1 MLNPAPMPFK
11 VNRSGPGF
19 PALTGFSLLDAQG
32 PDAEAFL
39 QAQLMN
45 DVRALAPGRWQWNGW
60 LTPKGRVIALFALV
74 RTAPTSF
81 LLILPDVAAGD
92 LRLALQRF
100 VFRSKVQLSVRA
112 DASCAAA
119 FDGEAG
125 GDFGPADAVH
135 GDDLDGLQL
144 AWHGEDGPRYL
155 LVLPAG
161 SPHLAASDPATDA
174 RWLAADLALGLP
186 RLPVSQR
193 EAWTP
198 QMLSL
203 ERLNAYSLKKGCY
216 PGQEIV
222 ARTHYLGQAKRR
234 LAGLSGTGLATGAE
248 LRDGAEKP
256 LGTVIAATADGLRG
270 LAVVPAGELPETRC
284 AGRPVAFTPLVG
296 GLQRP
301 L

>member
-1 MLNPAPMPFK
+1 M
-11 VNRSGPGF
+11 
-19 PALTGFSLLDAQG
+19 
-32 PDAEAFL
+32 
-39 QAQLMN
+39 
-45 DVRALAPGRWQWNGW
+45 
-60 LTPKGRVIALFALV
+60 
-74 RTAPTSF
+74 
-81 LLILPDVAAGD
+81 
-92 LRLALQRF
+92 RLALQRF

-119 FDGEAG
+119 FDDEAG
-125 GDFGPADAVH
+125 GDIGPADAVH

-144 AWHGEDGPRYL
+144 AWHGEDGPRHL

-234 LAGLSGTGLATGAE
+234 LAGLSGTGLRNGRGTARRRRETAGDRDRRHRRRPTGPG
-248 LRDGAEKP
+248 RRPGRRTSGNP
-256 LGTVIAATADGLRG
+256 VCR
-270 LAVVPAGELPETRC
+270 PAGGLHTVGRRAAAPAVTR
-284 AGRPVAFTPLVG
+284 FTDRTLANC
-296 GLQRP
+296 
-301 L
+301 